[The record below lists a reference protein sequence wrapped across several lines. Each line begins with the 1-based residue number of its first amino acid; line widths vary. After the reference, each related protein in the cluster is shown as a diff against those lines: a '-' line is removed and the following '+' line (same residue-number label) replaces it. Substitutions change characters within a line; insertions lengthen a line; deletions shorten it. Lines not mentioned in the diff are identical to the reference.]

1 MDDSFIE
8 YADQM
13 FPKKAVLTM
22 EEVAQFL
29 DCEISIIVNWVKRS
43 DPRKRPPK
51 LIVGKEVRF
60 PKREFMRW
68 LVQEQASGA
77 EK

>member
-1 MDDSFIE
+1 
-8 YADQM
+8 
-13 FPKKAVLTM
+13 
-22 EEVAQFL
+22 
-29 DCEISIIVNWVKRS
+29 VKRS
-43 DPRKRPPK
+43 DPKKRPPK